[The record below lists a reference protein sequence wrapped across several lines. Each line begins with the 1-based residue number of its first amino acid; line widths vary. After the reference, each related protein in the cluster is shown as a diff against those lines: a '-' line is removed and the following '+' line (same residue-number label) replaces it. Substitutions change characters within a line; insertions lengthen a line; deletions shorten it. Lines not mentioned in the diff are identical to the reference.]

1 MIRSI
6 LLAVAI
12 TAVSSASA
20 TTVASK
26 HAIVIDESTGKVVF
40 EKNATDI
47 VPIASL
53 TKLMTAMVVLDAKP
67 DMHEHITVLE
77 DDVDTLK
84 FSSSRVPVGAV
95 LTRHE
100 LLELALMSSDNRAAH
115 ALARSYPGGLE
126 HFKVAVR
133 SKAHMLN
140 LRRTNIE
147 EPTGLSPYNTST
159 ATDLAKLAL
168 AASKYPEIE
177 RITTVSKDLIDVN
190 GSMRQY
196 HNTNK
201 LVGDKN
207 WAISLS
213 KTGYTQEAGRCIIM
227 RVHAAGR
234 DAIMVLLNA
243 RGSSSRTADANYLHR
258 LLTKEH
264 HQPVMA
270 RLNLK

>member
-12 TAVSSASA
+12 TAASSASA
-20 TTVASK
+20 MSVGSK
-26 HAIVIDESTGKVVF
+26 HAIVIDEGTGKVVF

-67 DMHEHITVLE
+67 DMHERISITE
-77 DDVDTLK
+77 EDVDTLK

-95 LTRHE
+95 FSRHE

-126 HFKVAVR
+126 HFKLAVR

-159 ATDLAKLAL
+159 ASDLAKLAL

-177 RITTVSKDLIDVN
+177 RITTVSNDLIDVN
-190 GSMRQY
+190 GRMRQY
-196 HNTNK
+196 HNTNR

-207 WAISLS
+207 WTISLS

-243 RGSSSRTADANYLHR
+243 RGNANRTADANYLHR
-258 LLTKEH
+258 LLVKEP

-270 RLNLK
+270 KLNLK